1 MIRIPRNSLKT
12 AQDYERMQAMALSG
26 DLRPSCVSFLR
37 RYWESLLN
45 GRYRYDRDRQLDT
58 DEEPDGEEPEYRVMT
73 EQTEDGAEER
83 WQYKRVEDS
92 SARIHKLGFDV
103 ETVEAKIAELEDLE

>member
-12 AQDYERMQAMALSG
+12 KGDFERAHEMALNG
-26 DLRPSCVSFLR
+26 ELRPRDIEQLK
-37 RYWESLLN
+37 RYWKSLLG
-45 GRYRYDRDRQLDT
+45 GRWRYDRDRLLD
-58 DEEPDGEEPEYRVMT
+58 EGESPDGGEPEHRVMV

-83 WQYKRVEDS
+83 WQFKRVEDS

-103 ETVEAKIAELEDLE
+103 ETVEAKIAELEDL